1 MRCSNLIV
9 VLCIG
14 VVDFIVVSR
23 GSLFMVVGG
32 FRVLE
37 WNWGYGRW
45 DPGGWR
51 LGRVVVV
58 DWTWVAGS
66 YYCVAY

>member
-37 WNWGYGRW
+37 WNWGYGR
-45 DPGGWR
+45 
-51 LGRVVVV
+51 
-58 DWTWVAGS
+58 
-66 YYCVAY
+66 